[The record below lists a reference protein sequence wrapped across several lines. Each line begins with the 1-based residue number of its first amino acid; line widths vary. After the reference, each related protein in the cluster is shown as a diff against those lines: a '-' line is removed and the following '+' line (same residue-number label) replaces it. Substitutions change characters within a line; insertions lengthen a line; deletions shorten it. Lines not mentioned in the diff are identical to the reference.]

1 MKESPARIASGFCE
15 QLLAGR
21 QSDQLSDLERYF
33 AAGGSVCAL
42 ARKGVTGRVNEYGLD
57 REDAEA
63 LAFRLNG
70 LATWVLRGFIEDQ
83 LTRHEPLPSHLR
95 QGLLALVDGP
105 TYEGLFKPNFGNK
118 CPSDAIE
125 AIHSPVAYAVWLKH
139 WSERRLVPS
148 EASDAYALT
157 LRRKDLDLLRIDPV
171 TTHRVVSS
179 VEVVSA
185 VLEKSIADSLG
196 GGGNLDE
203 KLSRRRYPNG
213 LPYHHP
219 WTTLDE
225 LTQDLG
231 ISVGVVV
238 RWCDPAFP
246 YFLRALPW
254 GDTNGHALTQ
264 AARLSPVLRQLL
276 VEASPFPDG
285 EQDSYFK
292 ENFAA
297 RSSIESQNL
306 NQTFFFNQRTQLT
319 QSGLEALLSVESF
332 APTLSE
338 HALMLDARITPG
350 HSGSVFV
357 NNGLAEPSMF
367 IRYGGEDT
375 TNKIIELISEAGVYT
390 TDRIDRLNR
399 KVRLD
404 NALRLPSHETDALL
418 SAIIGAELNAE
429 ASAKGAS
436 QTQPPDY
443 WMTGNTVR
451 ALGLFRILQEDY
463 RCTAEEFAVFVGDI
477 SVFGRGS
484 ELSQFDRVFNRD
496 TLSTPALLMDDGAFA
511 LVPQTEADA
520 LTVAQICGGLNIDLA
535 TYFNLAPLI
544 ADAQELTEL
553 KRSLPVLS
561 SFYRMTRLPQLL
573 GIAPNVAVEILKRL
587 SGESGLVA
595 LLAQPMISANGQAE
609 DVLTLI
615 QRLEGWVRWCADS
628 NLDVAWTV
636 EHTQSVSAPTEPSP
650 AQGRLFDL
658 LRSQVAPALFTEA
671 ALRMAGVPPLSNDR
685 QWTHQL
691 LELADLHGLV
701 IHRNDSADRPYEDYA
716 RETVERIV
724 RQAIDRDDPQTV
736 EQIVGV
742 LLSSRASQRSVV
754 QESLGVYG
762 ELSSPLALPVLT
774 WSGSTVHEVLSYV
787 AGGPTTVESTRDGR
801 RDDEPGDPFLG
812 MLVGFSYRSDVVKT
826 LKLSAEF
833 LALYLAIGDG
843 VEPAPANA
851 PFMPSALYD
860 LTVYNRAVAL
870 SQKPESQL
878 LDYLQ
883 VVNGLPNDLSGD
895 GLRLVQ
901 AHTAELLAELFD
913 WSAEEVRACADRVNP
928 GQGYIRS
935 LQHLDLFTRL
945 RGFSQQSTLDASTIL
960 KMGLLAP
967 DASFSAYQALADQV
981 TAQLADPQRTSPL
994 YGLHAAG
1001 DRVEIQTRI
1010 DRTELVANSNQTA
1023 QLTLTVTLAGV
1034 AQKNVNVYWASRS
1047 CRIDPPK
1054 STTNEQGEAIVTV
1067 QAGTT
1072 MGHDLIS
1079 YRLDAREPQPAVT
1092 ITLGNDPSTFEFAR
1106 VEGDFLVTKEKVGTD
1121 VTLRAHLHDRYGNPV
1136 AHEPVSWYLE
1146 PISSIPVLG
1155 MTNAE
1160 GIADVTF
1167 TSTTPLKVDLP
1178 TIKKDDLSLLFFP
1191 IEFIS

>member
-1 MKESPARIASGFCE
+1 MKDSPARIASRFCE

-21 QSDQLSDLERYF
+21 QSEPLSDLEQYF

-42 ARKGVTGRVNEYGLD
+42 ARKGVAGLVSEYELE

-63 LAFRLNG
+63 LALRLNG
-70 LATWVLRGFIEDQ
+70 LATRVLRSFIEDQ
-83 LTRHEPLPSHLR
+83 LTRHEPLPSYLR
-95 QGLLALVDGP
+95 QGVLALVDGP

-139 WSERRLVPS
+139 WSQRRLVPS
-148 EASDAYALT
+148 EANDAYALT

-219 WTTLDE
+219 WTTLNE
-225 LTQDLG
+225 LTRDLG
-231 ISVGVVV
+231 ISVGTVV

-246 YFLRALPW
+246 YFLRTLPW
-254 GDTNGHALTQ
+254 GETSAHALTQ
-264 AARLSPVLRQLL
+264 AARLSPALRQLML
-276 VEASPFPDG
+276 EVSPFPDG
-285 EQDSYFK
+285 DQDSYFK
-292 ENFAA
+292 ENFAT
-297 RSSIESQNL
+297 RTDIESQNL
-306 NQTFFFNQRTQLT
+306 NQTFFFNLRTQLT
-319 QSGLEALLSVESF
+319 QSGLEALLSVELF

-338 HALMLDARITPG
+338 HALMLDAQITPG

-357 NNGLAEPSMF
+357 NNGLTAPSMR
-367 IRYGGEDT
+367 IRYGGRPF
-375 TNKIIELISEAGVYT
+375 TNNITELIDGGMFR

-399 KVRLD
+399 KIRLD
-404 NALRLPSHETDALL
+404 NALGLPSHETDALL
-418 SAIIGAELNAE
+418 SAIIGAELNAAAL
-429 ASAKGAS
+429 ASGSS

-443 WMTGNTVR
+443 WMTGSTVR
-451 ALGLFRILQEDY
+451 ALGLFRMLQEDY
-463 RCTAEEFAVFVGDI
+463 QCTAEAFAVFVGDI

-511 LVPQTEADA
+511 LVPETEADA

-544 ADAQELTEL
+544 ASAQELTEL

-561 SFYRMTRLPQLL
+561 GFYRMARLPQLL
-573 GIAPNVAVEILKRL
+573 GVAPNVAVEILKRL
-587 SGESGLVA
+587 SGASGLVA
-595 LLAQPMISANGQAE
+595 LLGQPVISADGQAA
-609 DVLTLI
+609 DVLAAI
-615 QRLEGWVRWCADS
+615 QRLEGWVRWCAD
-628 NLDVAWTV
+628 NKLDVAWTV
-636 EHTQSVSAPTEPSP
+636 EHTQSVSAPTEPSQ
-650 AQGRLFDL
+650 AQIRLFDQ
-658 LRSQVAPALFTEA
+658 LRSQLAPALFTEA
-671 ALRMAGVPPLSNDR
+671 ALRMAGVAPLSNDR
-685 QWTHQL
+685 QWTQQL
-691 LELADLHGLV
+691 YELADLHGLV
-701 IHRNDSADRPYEDYA
+701 IHRSESVDLPYENYA
-716 RETVERIV
+716 REMVERIV
-724 RQAIDRDDPQTV
+724 RQATDRDDPQTV

-787 AGGPTTVESTRDGR
+787 AGGPTTVESTRDDR

-812 MLVGFSYRSDVVKT
+812 MLMGFSYRSDVVKT

-843 VEPAPANA
+843 VEAAPANA
-851 PFMPSALYD
+851 PFTPSALYY

-878 LDYLQ
+878 LDYLR

-935 LQHLDLFTRL
+935 LQHLDLLTRL
-945 RGFSQQSTLDASTIL
+945 RGFSLQSTLDASTIL
-960 KMGLLAP
+960 KMGLLTP

-981 TAQLADPQRTSPL
+981 TAQLADPHRTSPL

-1001 DRVEIQTRI
+1001 DRVEVQTTI

-1023 QLTLTVTLAGV
+1023 QLTVTVTLAGV
-1034 AQKNVNVYWASRS
+1034 PQKNVNVYWTSRS

-1054 STTNEQGEAIVTV
+1054 STTTEHGEATVTV
-1067 QAGTT
+1067 HAGAT
-1072 MGHDLIS
+1072 MGRDLIS
-1079 YRLDAREPQPAVT
+1079 YRLDAREPQPAVM
-1092 ITLGNDPSTFEFAR
+1092 ITLGNDPSTFRFLPVDGEFR
-1106 VEGDFLVTKEKVGTD
+1106 VEKEKVGTD
-1121 VTLRAHLHDRYGNPV
+1121 VTLRVLMRDRYGNP
-1136 AHEPVSWYLE
+1136 AADEAVSWELK
-1146 PISSIPVLG
+1146 PLFPIPVLG
-1155 MTNAE
+1155 AINAE
-1160 GIADVTF
+1160 GMAQVTF
-1167 TSTTPLKVDLP
+1167 TSLEETQIPEPKV
-1178 TIKKDDLSLLFFP
+1178 IKDDAEHLFRA
-1191 IEFIS
+1191 IEFIP